1 MRGKE
6 ARATAASS
14 ANLDLSW
21 ALSAKPQVVP
31 FELSPTATSE

>member
-6 ARATAASS
+6 ARAAASS